1 MSSNPF
7 EPPRTMDLDGEA
19 ARAPGPLVV
28 SSDALRELAIAAPWV
43 RALARFTTLNAVLL
57 AAGLI
62 ADLARSHGA
71 AIAALG
77 VLANGASL
85 AMTTLLLLA
94 LRRYATAS
102 LRLHEA
108 SAVAVGPIISA
119 QASYLRLCG
128 ILAAIATGTFTVRLV
143 VGIAKGDFLAWIYK

>member
-1 MSSNPF
+1 
-7 EPPRTMDLDGEA
+7 
-19 ARAPGPLVV
+19 
-28 SSDALRELAIAAPWV
+28 
-43 RALARFTTLNAVLL
+43 LL